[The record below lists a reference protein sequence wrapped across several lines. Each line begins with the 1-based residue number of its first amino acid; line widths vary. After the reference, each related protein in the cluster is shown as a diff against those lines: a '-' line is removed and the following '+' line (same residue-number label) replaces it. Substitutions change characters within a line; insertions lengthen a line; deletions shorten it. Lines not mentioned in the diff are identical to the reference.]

1 MKYPILI
8 ACVVLAFV
16 LLQHGVV
23 FQLGGNYF
31 RDQQEQLAN
40 SKAQEIARE
49 IAGRVE
55 LVRIGAR
62 AFFQRNGE
70 IFEGFLGQTDDR
82 AAATR
87 LARQIAASFPLIDD
101 LGVIDRN
108 GQPLMAGAKNV
119 LDASVIR
126 AASALSAADAG
137 SLPVIV
143 QAETPQ
149 PYYFAVAPM
158 IGADGQRAAA
168 VLRFSDQ
175 TLTQIIEPQTIAGH
189 DALLV
194 NKLPTGPASIVG
206 GTVGVSVGLLLPDS
220 DVFSRIAARAPVA
233 GTIWEVVV
241 VAQEN
246 FYSDF
251 VWFRLRILSLSGSL
265 IVMAILGMLAFVLRR
280 ERARR
285 AGMMALRQSE
295 ERFRQLA
302 DAAFEGIVFLDE
314 KTILD
319 ANRAAEQLL
328 GYGRGELNGRNF
340 VDLVSPEHRV
350 RIAKLKEMGSE
361 RTGEILA
368 LRKDGTE
375 VHVEFA
381 SKAIEYAGRPARVA
395 AFRDLSER
403 KRLERMQRD
412 FVANVSHELRTPLT
426 SIRGALGL
434 ISGKTVESVAERKGQ
449 LIEIAYRNAERLTLL
464 VEDILDFEKMAA
476 GELSY
481 DFEPMTLR
489 PLLTQAVETNASF
502 ADDLGAHIQLAD
514 PIPDVLVNGD
524 GHRLLQV
531 LTNLLSNA
539 AKFSPPQGIVTI
551 RAGAN
556 AGEVR
561 VEVTDSG
568 PGVPAYFVDRLFQRF
583 QQAEAQDRT
592 AIGGTGLGLAI
603 SKSIID
609 AHGGDIGYRPGPQ
622 GGSIFYFN
630 LPVTL
635 KAVGGVGDD
644 RSVSDAAYSISQND

>member
-49 IAGRVE
+49 MASRVE
-55 LVRIGAR
+55 LVRTSAR
-62 AFFQRNGE
+62 AIFQRNVEVFRGL
-70 IFEGFLGQTDDR
+70 LGQPDER

-87 LARQIAASFPLIDD
+87 IAQQMVSGFPMIEG
-101 LGVIDRN
+101 LGVIDQN
-108 GQPLMAGAKNV
+108 GRSVTAGGKIV
-119 LDASVIR
+119 LDDAVLR
-126 AASALSAADAG
+126 AASAQLSADAG
-137 SLPVIV
+137 NLPVIV
-143 QAETPQ
+143 QPYTQQ
-149 PYYFAVAPM
+149 PYYFSVAPVA
-158 IGADGQRAAA
+158 GADGPRAVA
-168 VLRFSDQ
+168 VLQFSDQ
-175 TLTQIIEPQTIAGH
+175 TVTQIVASHTISGH

-194 NKLPTGPASIVG
+194 NNPPGGPAWIVG
-206 GTVGVSVGLLLPDS
+206 GTSVAFEGPLREGS
-220 DVFSRIAARAPVA
+220 EVASRIAARAPVA

-241 VAQEN
+241 VVQQN
-246 FYSDF
+246 LYSDF

-280 ERARR
+280 ERSRR

-302 DAAFEGIVFLDE
+302 DAAFEGIVFFDE

-368 LRKDGTE
+368 LRRDGSE

-381 SKAIEYAGRPARVA
+381 SKAIEYAGRPAWVA
-395 AFRDLSER
+395 AIRDLSER

-449 LIEIAYRNAERLTLL
+449 LIEIAYRNAERLTFL

-481 DFEPMTLR
+481 DFEPMALR

-635 KAVGGVGDD
+635 KAVGGVDGE

>member
-8 ACVVLAFV
+8 AGIVLAFV
-16 LLQHGVV
+16 LFQHGVV
-23 FQLGGNYF
+23 FYMGGNYF
-31 RDQQEQLAN
+31 QDQQERLAN
-40 SKAQEIARE
+40 SKAQELARE

-55 LVRIGAR
+55 LVRTGAR

-87 LARQIAASFPLIDD
+87 TARQIAASFPLIDD

-119 LDASVIR
+119 LDASVVR

-143 QAETPQ
+143 QADTPR
-149 PYYFAVAPM
+149 PYYYAVAPM

-168 VLRFSDQ
+168 VLRFSDR

-246 FYSDF
+246 LYSDF
-251 VWFRLRILSLSGSL
+251 VWFRLRVLSLSASL
-265 IVMAILGMLAFVLRR
+265 IVMAILAMLVLVLRR

-302 DAAFEGIVFLDE
+302 DAAFEGIVFFDE
-314 KTILD
+314 ETILD
-319 ANRAAEQLL
+319 ANRAAERLL

-340 VDLVSPEHRV
+340 IDLVSPEHRV
-350 RIAKLKEMGSE
+350 PMANLKEMGSE
-361 RTGEILA
+361 GTGEILA
-368 LRKDGTE
+368 LRKDGSE

-434 ISGKTVESVAERKGQ
+434 ISGKAVETVPEKKRQ

-464 VEDILDFEKMAA
+464 VEDILDFEKMAS
-476 GELSY
+476 GDLSY
-481 DFEPMTLR
+481 DFEPMALR

-502 ADDLGAHIQLAD
+502 ADGLGAQIQLAD
-514 PIPDVLVNGD
+514 PIPEVLINGD

-539 AKFSPPQGIVTI
+539 AKFSPPDGTVTI
-551 RAGAN
+551 RAVAKAGA
-556 AGEVR
+556 VC
-561 VEVTDSG
+561 VEVMDSG
-568 PGVPAYFVDRLFQRF
+568 PGVPAHFVDRLFQRF
-583 QQAEAQDRT
+583 QQAEAPDRT
-592 AIGGTGLGLAI
+592 VLGGTGLGLAI

-609 AHGGDIGYRPGPQ
+609 AHGGEIGYRPVPQ
-622 GGSIFYFN
+622 GGSIFYFS
-630 LPVTL
+630 LPVAL
-635 KAVGGVGDD
+635 KAVGGVDGDT
-644 RSVSDAAYSISQND
+644 SVSNAA